1 MNATSP
7 GTFITEL
14 KDIARSAGQAI
25 TRIRGGG
32 GQVEKKADGSP
43 VTEADKTS
51 HRIITDRLEVLSP
64 SYPII
69 SEEGDTDKAVGQDSS
84 RYWLVDPL
92 DGTKEFVKGL
102 PEYTVNIALVE
113 DGDPIL
119 GVILIPESGVL
130 YHAVHNK
137 GAWKS
142 EPGAS
147 SAQRINVSSNTEEL
161 TAVISRSHSGEE
173 TQRLLDELDVENTKK
188 RGSSLKIC
196 AVAEGAADVYVRP
209 APTYLWDTAAGT
221 AILRQAGGETAWLP
235 EQPYDPASGLKLQRY
250 AACANGDLARRI
262 DDLLCESAE
271 RPGG

>member
-1 MNATSP
+1 MNANSP

-25 TRIRGGG
+25 TRIRAGGAE
-32 GQVEKKADGSP
+32 VEKKADGSP

-51 HRIITDRLEVLSP
+51 HRIITERLKVLSP

-69 SEEGDTDKAVGQDSS
+69 SEEGNPEQVLGEDAS

-113 DGDPIL
+113 EGDPLL

-130 YHAVHNK
+130 YHAVRNK

-142 EPGAS
+142 EPGNS
-147 SAQRINVSSNTEEL
+147 SARRINAKSSTDEL

-173 TQRLLDELDVENTKK
+173 TERLLEELEVQDTKR

-196 AVAEGAADVYVRP
+196 AVAEGAADIYVRP
-209 APTYLWDTAAGT
+209 VPTYLWDTAAGT
-221 AILRQAGGETAWLP
+221 AILRQAGGYTAGLP
-235 EQPYDPASGLKLQRY
+235 ERAYDPTNGLKLQRY
-250 AACANGDLARRI
+250 AACATEEQARRV
-262 DDLLCESAE
+262 DDLLAQQAPS
-271 RPGG
+271 RK

>member
-14 KDIARSAGQAI
+14 KDIARSAGQII
-25 TRIRGGG
+25 TQIRARGAE
-32 GQVEKKADGSP
+32 VEQKSDGSP
-43 VTEADKTS
+43 VTEAD
-51 HRIITDRLEVLSP
+51 RAANQIITDRLEVLSP

-69 SEEGDTDKAVGQDSS
+69 SEEGDIEGALAEDSN
-84 RYWLVDPL
+84 RYWMVDPL

-113 DGDPIL
+113 EGEPIL

-130 YHAVHNK
+130 YHAVHSK

-142 EPGAS
+142 ESGDAP
-147 SAQRINVSSNTEEL
+147 TERVGVKKDADEL
-161 TAVISRSHSGEE
+161 TAVVSRSHSGEE
-173 TQRLLDELDVENTKK
+173 TERMLRELNVDKTLK

-196 AVAEGAADVYVRP
+196 AVAEGKADVYVRP

-221 AILRQAGGETAWLP
+221 AILRQAGGYTAGLP
-235 EQPYDPASGLKLQRY
+235 ARPYDPHNGLKLQRY
-250 AACANGDLARRI
+250 AACATRDF
-262 DDLLCESAE
+262 AE
-271 RPGG
+271 RVDALLSDIANTGG